1 MNTQLFSNK
10 MGTLFRYTLYILF
23 LSDQEIS
30 LSLCFSYLEI
40 ARLTEERALFFV
52 DGSCSEAV
60 VHIRMVQSV
69 ADDSIFIDW
78 WFFVIFNNCPVRSS
92 VGKIFVSVIPVLMSR

>member
-30 LSLCFSYLEI
+30 LSLCFSYLDI
-40 ARLTEERALFFV
+40 ARLTEKKALFFC
-52 DGSCSEAV
+52 GW
-60 VHIRMVQSV
+60 IM
-69 ADDSIFIDW
+69 
-78 WFFVIFNNCPVRSS
+78 
-92 VGKIFVSVIPVLMSR
+92 